1 MPTEPTQSELVEARN
16 SRLAQH
22 RTVSNPEMDARN
34 IIKVEQLRQM
44 ALKESNSYFFIEFS
58 QKKFTHIFS
67 AYHPYL
73 MHPTIKVDDQK
84 NMSQMNLRAHPDTV
98 YFNLESDILFYDLLM
113 AQRFEQRTNFVLIM
127 LRCLK
132 DEKGKFHVWMFTTS
146 VNECDVVGTPCSLIV
161 KGERMD
167 LFSADKFHPYRQFYL
182 ANETNPDKAIL
193 LESYNKH
200 VLTGKE
206 LKVLEMS
213 IAKRTIKEIAKE
225 LGVESCTIK
234 SHRKQVMLKLNAPTF
249 SLACMMAKRLKIV

>member
-34 IIKVEQLRQM
+34 LIKVEQLRQM

-98 YFNLESDILFYDLLM
+98 YFNLESDIMFYDLLM
-113 AQRFEQRTNFVLIM
+113 AQRFEQRRNFVLIM

>member
-34 IIKVEQLRQM
+34 LIKVEQLRQM
-44 ALKESNSYFFIEFS
+44 ALKESNSYFFIEFG
-58 QKKFTHIFS
+58 QKKFTHIIS
-67 AYHPYL
+67 AHHPDL
-73 MHPTIKVDDQK
+73 MHPTSKVDDQK
-84 NMSQMNLRAHPDTV
+84 NMSQMILRAHPDTV

-113 AQRFEQRTNFVLIM
+113 AQRFEQRRNFVSVT
-127 LRCLK
+127 LRCIK
-132 DEKGKFHVWMFTTS
+132 DEEGKYHVWLITTS
-146 VNECDVVGTPCSLIV
+146 VNECDLVGTPCSLIANA
-161 KGERMD
+161 ERMD
-167 LFSADKFHPYRQFYL
+167 LFSAEKFHPYRQFYL
-182 ANETNPDKAIL
+182 ANETNPDKPIL
-193 LESYNKH
+193 LESDNKH

-249 SLACMMAKRLKIV
+249 SLACMMAQRLKIV

>member
-16 SRLAQH
+16 SRLAHH
-22 RTVSNPEMDARN
+22 RNLTNPEMDAHN
-34 IIKVEQLRQM
+34 LIKVEQLRQM
-44 ALKESNSYFFIEFS
+44 AIKESNSYFFIELC

-73 MHPTIKVDDQK
+73 IHPTIKVSNAE
-84 NMSQMNLRAHPDTV
+84 NMSDTNIRAQADTV
-98 YFNLESDILFYDLLM
+98 CFNLESDILFYDLLM
-113 AQRFEQRTNFVLIM
+113 AQPFEQRRNFVSVM

-132 DEKGKFHVWMFTTS
+132 DEKGKFQVWLFTTS
-146 VNECDVVGTPCSLIV
+146 VNECDVVGTPCSLIA

-167 LFSADKFHPYRQFYL
+167 LFSAEKFHPYRQFYL
-182 ANETNPDKAIL
+182 ANETNPDKPIL
-193 LESYNKH
+193 LESDNKH

>member
-34 IIKVEQLRQM
+34 LIKVEQLRQM
-44 ALKESNSYFFIEFS
+44 ALKELNSYFFIEFS

-98 YFNLESDILFYDLLM
+98 HFNLESDIMFYDLLM
-113 AQRFEQRTNFVLIM
+113 AQRFEQRRNFVSVT
-127 LRCLK
+127 LRCIK
-132 DEKGKFHVWMFTTS
+132 DEEGKYHVWLITTS

-182 ANETNPDKAIL
+182 ANETNPDKPIL
-193 LESYNKH
+193 LESDNKH

-249 SLACMMAKRLKIV
+249 SLACMMAQRLKIV

>member
-1 MPTEPTQSELVEARN
+1 MTTKPTYAELVEARK
-16 SRLAQH
+16 SRLANH
-22 RTVSNPEMDARN
+22 RTIVTPEMEVRN
-34 IIKVEQLRQM
+34 AIKAEQLRQM
-44 ALKESNSYFFIEFS
+44 AIKESHSYFFIEFS

-73 MHPTIKVDDQK
+73 IHPTIKVTDPE
-84 NMSQMNLRAHPDTV
+84 NMSQMNLRADPDTV
-98 YFNLESDILFYDLLM
+98 HFNLESDILFYDLLM
-113 AQRFEQRTNFVLIM
+113 AQPFEQRRNFVSIT

-132 DEKGKFHVWMFTTS
+132 GEEGKYHVWLFTTS
-146 VNECDVVGTPCSLIV
+146 VNECDVVGTPCSLIA

-167 LFSADKFHPYRQFYL
+167 LFSAEKFHPYRQFYL
-182 ANETNPDKAIL
+182 ADETHPHKAIL

-213 IAKRTIKEIAKE
+213 IAKHTIKEIAE
-225 LGVESCTIK
+225 DLGLKSSTIK

>member
-34 IIKVEQLRQM
+34 LIKVEQLRQM
-44 ALKESNSYFFIEFS
+44 ALKELNSYFFIEFS

-98 YFNLESDILFYDLLM
+98 YFNLESDIMFYDLLM
-113 AQRFEQRTNFVLIM
+113 AQRFEQRRNFVSVT
-127 LRCLK
+127 LRCIK
-132 DEKGKFHVWMFTTS
+132 DEEGKYHVWLITTS

-182 ANETNPDKAIL
+182 ANETNPDKPIL
-193 LESYNKH
+193 LESDNKH

-249 SLACMMAKRLKIV
+249 SLACMMAQRLKIV